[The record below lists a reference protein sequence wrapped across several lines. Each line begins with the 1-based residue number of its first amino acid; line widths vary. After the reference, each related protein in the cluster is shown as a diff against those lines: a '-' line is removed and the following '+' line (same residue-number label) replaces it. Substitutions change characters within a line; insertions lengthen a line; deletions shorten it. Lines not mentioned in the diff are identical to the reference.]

1 MIPLA
6 SYISLLNSD
15 CHPERSYP
23 HARYIRPTPGSPL
36 ILQPSQGASFVRWA
50 SIPDPSERPL
60 PSVHPIS
67 VTLNA
72 GDTLYLPAG
81 WWHHV
86 RQSGVTIALNWWY
99 DLEMRGMTWALL
111 SFLRGSE
118 DVPDGNDEE
127 VPPRNAPNDEESRPD
142 DESSNEDSVDAPLE

>member
-1 MIPLA
+1 MDGNGDKAGGAHPLRV
-6 SYISLLNSD
+6 S
-15 CHPERSYP
+15 
-23 HARYIRPTPGSPL
+23 
-36 ILQPSQGASFVRWA
+36 VR
-50 SIPDPSERPL
+50 
-60 PSVHPIS
+60 
-67 VTLNA
+67 A
-72 GDTLYLPAG
+72 GETLYLPAG